1 MVPFDLFFLGKIGI
15 NFPGVETHDDFVGCN
30 SHFTMKRA
38 KDTKDSE
45 IQYLKL
51 RDLRVLRG
59 ENYPLVFRYGFA
71 APRSL

>member
-1 MVPFDLFFLGKIGI
+1 
-15 NFPGVETHDDFVGCN
+15 
-30 SHFTMKRA
+30 MKRA
-38 KDTKDSE
+38 KDTKDLE